1 VISIPGYHIKE
12 VILKNSST
20 TLLRAERL
28 SDSEP
33 VLLKQQNGRESIS
46 QVTKTEVHVRSCFES
61 AWVLKIL
68 DKVDTENFELLELED
83 FGNAISMEQFLQTT
97 FPTLEDRMKIAAQLT
112 SVVEALHRCR
122 ILHRDIRPCNFLID
136 PETLTV
142 KLCDLSMAHQF
153 GTAAEKIDPAQKS
166 TAALA
171 YISPEQSGRTTMC
184 EDHRSD
190 LYSLGVMLY
199 RLFTGRL
206 PFEQMDI
213 NELVHAHIAKQPI
226 QPNVHN
232 ETLPEALS
240 EIIIKLLQKK
250 SEDRYQS
257 AGGLKADIKECCHQY
272 RIHQVVHSFKQ
283 TCDELN
289 DNFQLPSFLYGR
301 DTEVEKIVSAY
312 KRIGQGCEFIFLY
325 GSSGMGKSALVNE
338 LLRQLNR
345 RKDIIVMSAKC
356 GQNNRTIPYGVFLK
370 AFEGLTTLHKRM
382 EVDSL
387 NAWRDSM
394 LKALGDSAGVLTDVI
409 PFIESIIGRTTP
421 ADEYHALEGHKRVRH
436 ALINFLKAVTNN
448 GTPVVLSVDDLQ
460 WADPASL
467 ELIDLIQNSVDVKNL
482 LVIGTYRDSEKLVA
496 HLQVDQKTNCQSIHL
511 LPLNVDQVSELLGDA
526 FGKNKEATHTL
537 ADHLVK
543 CTLGN
548 PLFITEALYD
558 LYRNNLICFNAEHK
572 TWDWHLDRILQYPGL
587 SSSLQLIT
595 EKIQR
600 LSKTTQQ
607 TILYAA
613 CIGQQF
619 DLSMLAALL
628 DKPDHETAE
637 ELNEAMRE
645 NLVVVLPASTPQKT
659 NALPKKRYRFFHDEV
674 QQAACTLMPGKE
686 RQEIHLSIGYFL
698 LERLQQ
704 DDIENHIFEIV
715 NHLNSGR
722 DFISDDSEKRRLAS
736 LNLRAAKRAKKT
748 AAYAVAHNYF
758 ESGLSLLDNTSWAK
772 DYDLCLS
779 LYAGGAE
786 AAYLNDNFEA
796 SEALAH
802 SALAAAKSIHDTIR
816 IHQIRIQSLI
826 FRDQRNEAVLL
837 AATILRT
844 LGVNFPPA
852 HSTLDF
858 LLAFLRTKWVLRK
871 KRIDKLDALPKMK
884 DPNALAAMELM
895 QSITASA
902 YHAFPKLYPL
912 IVLKM
917 VRLSARYGNAK
928 ESSLAYATYGV
939 IRNAVE
945 TNNEVCYQ
953 HGEVATRLLDQFDD
967 VGVRERTL
975 LIYNLIN
982 RLSREHLHGSLANL
996 KHCFKKGLQFGD
1008 LEYSAYASN
1017 AYCMLLCLSGKNL
1030 SWAKDEMLR
1039 CNTVPVLL
1047 QEKRKSNDNEALI
1060 QFIANLQNESEDPV
1074 TLNGI
1079 YFNESIGFPKILRD
1093 QQPSKLF
1100 TCYVLKMK
1108 LCLLMEDYT
1117 GGITNLAQAKAL
1129 LNTSRGMTLEPVFYF
1144 YAALLSFALF
1154 GQSKT
1159 LKLKQQ
1165 AIYYQRKLKRWAEQ
1179 VPVNYMH
1186 RYCLTEA
1193 EHARVTG
1200 SKDRAIELYDTA
1212 IRLAQENNYLQ
1223 DEALGNELAAKCWIE
1238 RGQGQASRVYL
1249 ASAVSAYKKWGCLL
1263 KVEQL
1268 KKYTGTTSR
1277 EADIATRSEEADVL
1291 NNAVAPSL
1299 DLATI
1304 LKASIALSSE
1314 VVFDRLLEKLMKFV
1328 IENAGAQSGYF
1339 ILDWGGKLFIEARQ
1353 SVTDERCIK
1362 LQIPLIH
1369 FEHVPKTIA
1378 EYVFESK
1385 KDVVLVDA
1393 QIDNPF
1399 SQDPAIIKNKVRSV
1413 LCIPALNQGK
1423 LVGALYLENNLT
1435 TGAFTKDRVDLLK
1448 LLSGQIAVSIEN
1460 SILYENLEKKV
1471 QERTVEIQCQK
1482 QEIERQKNLVE
1493 EKSRF
1498 KEQFFA
1504 NMSHEIR
1511 TPMTAIIGMSELI
1524 FDTPLS
1530 GKQLEY
1536 AKGIKYSSENL
1547 LAIINDILDYSK
1559 IEAGKFSFVNKP
1571 FQVRDRIKRLAY
1583 IVRLLAEEKGI
1594 SYSDEVQPSI
1604 PDQLIGDPLR
1614 LHQILLNLVSNAIK
1628 FTEQG
1633 SVSISVAQV
1642 DANQDS
1648 VVLSFTVRDTGI
1660 GIAEEKLNFIFETFS
1675 RVEDEHSAQHTGT
1688 GLGLFIAKKLVEEQ
1702 GGVMTVT
1709 SKVKLGTTFQ
1719 FTLPFQRSTR
1729 IIPEETMDEIELTGT
1744 RILLVEDT
1752 LFNQIVA
1759 EEIIKKIIN
1768 NPTVILAENGKV
1780 ALEKLDAHTVDII
1793 LMDIKMPVMDGYA
1806 ASREIRLRPD
1816 TASIPILAF
1825 TSNANPGE
1833 AEKCVAAGM
1842 NDYITKP
1849 IESKN
1854 LKSKIARLVQ
1864 QPQLRTV

>member
-1 VISIPGYHIKE
+1 MISIPGYHIKE
-12 VILKNSST
+12 VILQNSST
-20 TLLRAERL
+20 TLLRAARV
-28 SDSEP
+28 SDSETI
-33 VLLKQQNGRESIS
+33 LLKQQNGREWTPQIA
-46 QVTKTEVHVRSCFES
+46 KNEVNIQSCFES
-61 AWVLKIL
+61 SWVLKIL
-68 DKVDTENFELLELED
+68 DKVNTENFELLELED
-83 FGNAISMEQFLQTT
+83 FSNAVSMEHFMQTT
-97 FPTLEDRMKIAAQLT
+97 SSTLEDRLKVAIQIT
-112 SVVEALHRCR
+112 SAVEALHRCK

-136 PETLTV
+136 PQTSMV

-153 GTAAEKIDPAQKS
+153 GNMPERIDPAQKPI
-166 TAALA
+166 AALG
-171 YISPEQSGRTTMC
+171 YISPEQSGRTTMW

-213 NELVHAHIAKQPI
+213 NELVHAHIAKQPVH
-226 QPNVHN
+226 PNKHN
-232 ETLPEALS
+232 EALPEVLS

-257 AGGLKADIKECCHQY
+257 TRGLKADLKECRSQY
-272 RIHQVVHSFKQ
+272 QIHQVIHKFKQ
-283 TCDELN
+283 TCEELS
-289 DNFQLPSFLYGR
+289 DNFQVPSSLYGR
-301 DTEVEKIVSAY
+301 DAEVEKVISAY
-312 KRIGQGCEFIFLY
+312 KRIAQGSEFIFLY

-338 LLRQLNR
+338 ILQRLNG

-356 GQNNRTIPYGVFLK
+356 GQRNRTIPYGVFVK
-370 AFEGLTTLHKRM
+370 AFEGLTTFQKRM
-382 EVDSL
+382 DEGAL
-387 NAWRDSM
+387 NLWRDSM
-394 LKALGDSAGVLTDVI
+394 LNVLGDSAGVLSGVI
-409 PFIESIIGRTTP
+409 PFIENIIGPITT
-421 ADEYHALEGHKRVRH
+421 AYESHALDEHNRVLH
-436 ALINFLKAVTNN
+436 AFVDFLKALTHN
-448 GTPVVLSVDDLQ
+448 GTPVILSLDDLQ

-467 ELIDLIQNSVDVKNL
+467 TLIDLIQNTADVKNL
-482 LVIGTYRDSEKLVA
+482 LVIGAYRDSEKSVVRPEPG
-496 HLQVDQKTNCQSIHL
+496 QNKNSQSIHL
-511 LPLNVDQVSELLGDA
+511 VPLNVDQVSELLGDTLI
-526 FGKNKEATHTL
+526 KNKEATHAL
-537 ADHLVK
+537 ADHLVR

-548 PLFITEALYD
+548 PLFIHEALYD
-558 LYRNNLICFNAEHK
+558 LYKNNLFCFNVEHK
-572 TWDWHLDRILQYPGL
+572 TWDWQLDRILQYPGL
-587 SSSLQLIT
+587 SSSLELIT

-637 ELNEAMRE
+637 ELREAVRE
-645 NLVVVLPASTPQKT
+645 NIVVELPASTPLKM
-659 NALPKKRYRFFHDEV
+659 NALPKKQYRFFHDEV
-674 QQAACTLMPGKE
+674 QHAACTLISGQE

-698 LERLQQ
+698 LERLKH
-704 DDIENHIFEIV
+704 DEIENHIFDIV

-722 DFISDDSEKRRLAS
+722 DFISEDSEKLRLAS
-736 LNLRAAKRAKKT
+736 LNLRAAERAKKT
-748 AAYAVAHNYF
+748 AAYAVAYEYF
-758 ESGLSLLDNTSWAK
+758 ESGLSLLPKKAWEK
-772 DYDLCLS
+772 EYGLCLS

-786 AAYLNDNFEA
+786 VAYLNYNFEA
-796 SEALAH
+796 SEKLAH
-802 SALAAAKSIHDTIR
+802 IALTEAKSTHDTICL
-816 IHQIRIQSLI
+816 HQIRIQSLI
-826 FRDQRNEAVLL
+826 FRDRRKEAVLL
-837 AATILRT
+837 AVEILKT
-844 LGVNFPPA
+844 FNVTFPPA

-858 LLAFLRTKWVLRK
+858 LFAFARTKWVLRK
-871 KRIDKLDALPKMK
+871 KQIDKLDALPKME
-884 DPNALAAMELM
+884 DPKILAAMQLM

-912 IVLKM
+912 LVLKM
-917 VRLSARYGNAK
+917 VRLSTRYGNAK

-945 TNNEVCYQ
+945 TNNEVCYAY
-953 HGEVATRLLDQFDD
+953 GEVATKLLAQFND

-975 LIYNLIN
+975 LICNLIN
-982 RLSREHLHGSLANL
+982 RLSREHLHESIANL
-996 KHCFKKGLQFGD
+996 KNCFKRGLEFGD
-1008 LEYSAYASN
+1008 LEYAGYASN

-1030 SWAKDEMLR
+1030 AWAKEEMLR
-1039 CNTVPVLL
+1039 CNTVPIMF
-1047 QEKRKSNDNEALI
+1047 QEKSKSNDNEALI
-1060 QFIANLQNESEDPV
+1060 QFIANLQNESKDPV
-1074 TLNGI
+1074 NLNGI
-1079 YFNESIGFPKILRD
+1079 YFNEAIGFPKILRD

-1108 LCLLMEDYT
+1108 LCLLMEDYA
-1117 GGITNLAQAKAL
+1117 GGITNLTEAKAL
-1129 LNTSRGMTLEPVFYF
+1129 LNTSRGMMLEPVFYF
-1144 YAALLSFALF
+1144 YAALLTFAAY
-1154 GQSKT
+1154 GQSEIP
-1159 LKLKQQ
+1159 KLKQQ

-1179 VPVNYMH
+1179 VPVNYSH
-1186 RYCLTEA
+1186 RYWLTEA

-1200 SKDRAIELYDTA
+1200 SKDKAIQLYDKA
-1212 IRLAQENNYLQ
+1212 IRIAQENNYLQ
-1223 DEALGNELAAKCWIE
+1223 DEALANELAARCWIE

-1249 ASAVSAYKKWGCLL
+1249 TSALSAYKKWGCIL

-1268 KKYTGTTSR
+1268 KNNTSITSGESDMSKLSD
-1277 EADIATRSEEADVL
+1277 EADLSNSYIT
-1291 NNAVAPSL
+1291 PSL
-1299 DLATI
+1299 DLSTI
-1304 LKASIALSSE
+1304 LKASVALSSE

-1353 SVTDERCIK
+1353 STTDERCIK
-1362 LQIPLIH
+1362 LQIPLLH
-1369 FEHVPKTIA
+1369 FEHIPKTIV

-1385 KDVVLVDA
+1385 KDVVLTDA
-1393 QIDNPF
+1393 QVDNRF

-1423 LVGALYLENNLT
+1423 LVGVLYLENNLT
-1435 TGAFTKDRVDLLK
+1435 SGAFTKDRVDLLK

-1471 QERTVEIQCQK
+1471 QERTVEIQYQK
-1482 QEIERQKNLVE
+1482 QEIERQKHLVE
-1493 EKSRF
+1493 EKSKF

-1583 IVRLLAEEKGI
+1583 IVRSLAEEKGI
-1594 SYSDEVQPSI
+1594 SYSDEVEATV

-1633 SVSISVAQV
+1633 SVSIAVSQV
-1642 DANQDS
+1642 DANEDS
-1648 VVLSFTVRDTGI
+1648 VVLSFSVRDTGI
-1660 GIAEEKLNFIFETFS
+1660 GVAEEKLNFIFETFS
-1675 RVEDEHSAQHTGT
+1675 RVEDEHSTQHTGT

-1729 IIPEETMDEIELTGT
+1729 IIPEETENEIELTGT

-1759 EEIIKKIIN
+1759 EEIIKKIIK

-1780 ALEKLDAHTVDII
+1780 ALEKLDSYTVDII
-1793 LMDIKMPVMDGYA
+1793 LMDIKMPVMDGYT
-1806 ASREIRLRPD
+1806 ASREIRLRKE

-1833 AEKCVAAGM
+1833 AEKCIAAGM

-1849 IESKN
+1849 IETKN
-1854 LKSKIARLVQ
+1854 LKSKITRLVQ
-1864 QPQLRTV
+1864 QPN